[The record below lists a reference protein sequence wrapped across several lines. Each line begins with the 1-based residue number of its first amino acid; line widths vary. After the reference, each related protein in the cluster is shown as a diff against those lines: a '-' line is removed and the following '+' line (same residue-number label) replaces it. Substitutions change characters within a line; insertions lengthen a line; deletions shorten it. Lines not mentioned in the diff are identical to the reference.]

1 MKKPILRTYGTQNH
15 FCLCYYR
22 YSVPN
27 GTFQPLKRI
36 IKSILMCVVVF
47 FMVSCVLRVRKGAQR
62 TQSLTQSVREK
73 GIFILFLKFRQLL
86 KISTAQFLRDISG
99 EAFLSL
105 SKSDKN
111 AATPK

>member
-15 FCLCYYR
+15 FCLCYYQ

-62 TQSLTQSVREK
+62 TQSVREK

-86 KISTAQFLRDISG
+86 KISTAQFLSNISG

-111 AATPK
+111 AAN